1 MCQMDQR
8 HVEEQADLLALQKFQ
23 HNFENSL
30 KSSVIYILRDGALT
44 IGEIEQRIDQS
55 HGQILEQLQELIE
68 DGLVVQQMSEKVD
81 GLAYFLTAPAEDLVR
96 QFRESIKWSKQHI
109 TY

>member
-1 MCQMDQR
+1 MDQR
-8 HVEEQADLLALQKFQ
+8 QTEEQADLLALQKFQ

-55 HGQILEQLQELIE
+55 HSQILEQLQELIE
-68 DGLVVQQMSEKVD
+68 DGLVIQQMSEKVD
-81 GLAYFLTAPAEDLVR
+81 GLAYFLTVPAEDLIR
-96 QFRESIKWSKQHI
+96 QFKESIKWSKQHI
-109 TY
+109 TF

>member
-1 MCQMDQR
+1 MDQR
-8 HVEEQADLLALQKFQ
+8 QTEEQADLLALQKFQ

-68 DGLVVQQMSEKVD
+68 DGLVIQQMSEKVD
-81 GLAYFLTAPAEDLVR
+81 GLAYFLTVPAEDLIR
-96 QFRESIKWSKQHI
+96 QFKESIKWSKQHI
-109 TY
+109 TF

>member
-1 MCQMDQR
+1 MDQR
-8 HVEEQADLLALQKFQ
+8 QTEEQADLLALQKFQ

-55 HGQILEQLQELIE
+55 HSQILEQLQELIE
-68 DGLVVQQMSEKVD
+68 DGLVIQQMSEKAD
-81 GLAYFLTAPAEDLVR
+81 GLAYFLTVPAEDLIR
-96 QFRESIKWSKQHI
+96 QFKESIKWSKQHI
-109 TY
+109 TF